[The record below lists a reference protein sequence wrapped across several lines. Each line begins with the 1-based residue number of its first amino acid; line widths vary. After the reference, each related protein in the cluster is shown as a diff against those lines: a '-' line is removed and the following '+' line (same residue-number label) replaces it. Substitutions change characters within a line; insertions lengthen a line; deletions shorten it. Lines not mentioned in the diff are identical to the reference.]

1 MSLGIKRWIAG
12 GPPGPSWSDVSAW
25 ARQQGHGFKRARDD
39 EGFVV
44 DGTFGDHSWRLEW
57 GPPQRTYIDG
67 HELRIRMAMKLSSNL
82 QLLLLTRALMET
94 LERETFDR
102 YTKSNQ
108 TLIDVSTPEEMRWL
122 AMFPKIPP
130 ADLPKELRQRFALVA
145 SDANVGLQWIDPA
158 FTQQLCVVASRLLDH
173 EPPFVVLLP
182 ATSII
187 HAAFSVS
194 RRAWSIM
201 QRASAMRSCVTVC
214 AATGLPKAT
223 RRLARLHISSSE
235 RSARP
240 IRRMQWWMR
249 PGPSRPW
256 AISKPRPSPR
266 SMLPAGTR
274 TSSKRI
280 SAWPFGAS
288 S

>member
-1 MSLGIKRWIAG
+1 MLDAIKRWIAG
-12 GPPGPSWSDVSAW
+12 GPPGPGWSDVSEW

-173 EPPFVVLLP
+173 EPPFVVMTLRGRLYLRLQLEEP
-182 ATSII
+182 KAAAVA
-187 HAAFSVS
+187 HALALFQ
-194 RRAWSIM
+194 A
-201 QRASAMRSCVTVC
+201 
-214 AATGLPKAT
+214 AATAASNLRG
-223 RRLARLHISSSE
+223 
-235 RSARP
+235 
-240 IRRMQWWMR
+240 
-249 PGPSRPW
+249 
-256 AISKPRPSPR
+256 SKDV
-266 SMLPAGTR
+266 PADWPT
-274 TSSKRI
+274 TSSTAWTDLGADDEPKR
-280 SAWPFGAS
+280 
-288 S
+288 